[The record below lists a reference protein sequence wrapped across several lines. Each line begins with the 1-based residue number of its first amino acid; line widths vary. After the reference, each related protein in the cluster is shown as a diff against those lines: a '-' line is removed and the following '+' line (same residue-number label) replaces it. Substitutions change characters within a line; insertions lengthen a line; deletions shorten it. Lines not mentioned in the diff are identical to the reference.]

1 MPIKDIIYPSLNFWT
16 ISFCLPKYD
25 WVLYSY
31 CYVSIMHPD
40 ILGVFM
46 IWFTQIPIINSY
58 TLDYKI
64 LTFQINDI
72 QCDKS

>member
-40 ILGVFM
+40 IIGSIHDM
-46 IWFTQIPIINSY
+46 IPIINSY